1 MSPHEDLEQI
11 FSRARA
17 EFLHAEILEDQLVDA
32 CQLLDEVATSAG
44 RFGLGEIRREV
55 KRAADER
62 ASAGA
67 NRADSEGRDR
77 RQTYPAFCNSSRSS
91 PLCPPW
97 PADPGARAVSPAH
110 CKAIAPTGL
119 APATRD

>member
-17 EFLHAEILEDQLVDA
+17 EFLRAEILEDQQVDA

-77 RQTYPAFCNSSRSS
+77 RQR
-91 PLCPPW
+91 
-97 PADPGARAVSPAH
+97 ARHSATRA
-110 CKAIAPTGL
+110 ARRRAARRGQPTR
-119 APATRD
+119 APAP

>member
-17 EFLHAEILEDQLVDA
+17 EFLHAEILEDQQVDA

-44 RFGLGEIRREV
+44 RFGLGEIHREV

-62 ASAGA
+62 ASAA
-67 NRADSEGRDR
+67 RRRAAR
-77 RQTYPAFCNSSRSS
+77 RRRPTR
-91 PLCPPW
+91 
-97 PADPGARAVSPAH
+97 VS
-110 CKAIAPTGL
+110 AP
-119 APATRD
+119 

>member
-17 EFLHAEILEDQLVDA
+17 EFLHAEILEDQQVDA
-32 CQLLDEVATSAG
+32 CQLLAEVATSAG

-67 NRADSEGRDR
+67 NRADRG
-77 RQTYPAFCNSSRSS
+77 T
-91 PLCPPW
+91 
-97 PADPGARAVSPAH
+97 
-110 CKAIAPTGL
+110 
-119 APATRD
+119 

>member
-1 MSPHEDLEQI
+1 MIACARKRSRMAVAAGTSPRKAPPILRRAIRGDQRRACFMSPHEDLEQI

-17 EFLHAEILEDQLVDA
+17 GFLHAEILEDQQVDA

-62 ASAGA
+62 A
-67 NRADSEGRDR
+67 
-77 RQTYPAFCNSSRSS
+77 
-91 PLCPPW
+91 
-97 PADPGARAVSPAH
+97 
-110 CKAIAPTGL
+110 
-119 APATRD
+119 